1 MCQIEFQTLSQR
13 LSTEARKDYIIIVS
27 SAIIQILTYYTS
39 LLGVLSLA
47 IETVKNKKL
56 CQNLNIDTASI
67 NLF

>member
-39 LLGVLSLA
+39 PLGVLSLA